1 MADLKRWSRDEIS
14 RMRGEVDR
22 LFDELCSD
30 FDLPVMFCR
39 IAGDLDLVEE
49 GDTLVVRL
57 ELGNMNPEDVQ
68 ISVHERRL
76 IISAEY
82 VEEGGKIK
90 SSRTFRKEMRLP
102 CLIRTDEVKAAFNDG
117 VLTVRLPKCASQ
129 LGHRIE
135 IKRK

>member
-1 MADLKRWSRDEIS
+1 MADLKRWSRGEIS
-14 RMRGEVDR
+14 RMRSEMDK

-39 IAGDLDLVEE
+39 IAGDLDLREE
-49 GDTLVVRL
+49 GDVLVARL
-57 ELGNMNPEDVQ
+57 ELGNMNPEDVEV
-68 ISVHERRL
+68 SVHERRL

-82 VEEGGKIK
+82 VETHGKVR

-102 CLIRTDEVKAAFNDG
+102 CIIRPDGVEAVFNDG

-129 LGHRIE
+129 LGQRIT
-135 IKRK
+135 ITR